1 MEKNPVVSKSKIS
14 DPQVRKPDED
24 SLKFPLALA
33 KAVHDIVTGK
43 ILEPSPNGALRS
55 LE

>member
-1 MEKNPVVSKSKIS
+1 MEKKPVVSTPKSS
-14 DPQVRKPDED
+14 DPQVRKTDED

-43 ILEPSPNGALRS
+43 ILEPSPNGALRP